1 MPTMTAS
8 QTVLPPEDLS
18 ELKTLQDALPHM
30 SQTLQVGIT
39 AILNALASGEAVQI
53 EPVSTVLT
61 TTEAAKILNISRMTM
76 VKLLE
81 DGHIPYQQPSV
92 HRQVLLSDVLAYK
105 EERSRLRTHY
115 FQESMRD
122 AAEMDLLML
131 DINDY
136 LPALREAK
144 RNSDS

>member
-1 MPTMTAS
+1 MSTITAPQTM
-8 QTVLPPEDLS
+8 LPPEDPS

-30 SQTLQVGIT
+30 PQTLQAGIA
-39 AILNALASGEAVQI
+39 AILKALARGEAVRV

-61 TTEAAKILNISRMTM
+61 TSEAAAILNISRMTM

-81 DGHIPYQQPSV
+81 EGRIPYQQPSV

-105 EERSRLRTHY
+105 AERSRLRAHY

-122 AAEMDLLML
+122 AAENDLLML

-136 LPALREAK
+136 IPALREAK
-144 RNSDS
+144 RKQ